1 MANTYYKYTKL
12 SHLTDDHHMPVRPRD
27 VYSGICLQAIGHA
40 NDIRMGLLTDNDIMN
55 VDITEQEQNDLIRG
69 IMERRQVPYHIV
81 NQCIEEMS
89 KEWRGDNIPDI
100 SADNQEQSKIH
111 PANK

>member
-12 SHLTDDHHMPVRPRD
+12 SHLTDHHTPV
-27 VYSGICLQAIGHA
+27 YNGICLQAIGHA
-40 NDIRMGLLTDNDIMN
+40 NDIRMGLLTDNGIMN
-55 VDITEQEQNDLIRG
+55 IDLTEQEQNDLIRG